1 MLKNYGQVSDFINIS
16 TQPAVRRSL
25 AASFGFTIVE
35 LLIVIVVIGVLAA
48 IVIVAYT
55 GVTNSAKVSSVKT
68 DLAGMAKK
76 LEVYKATNGTYPRDA
91 TALEN
96 VGMVANQSIYDI
108 RNNLYYIGDNA
119 GRWYAIGAIVS
130 NVAYCLETGWTRVNG
145 GSNCNSYANT
155 QTNVRNQA
163 TAAGVDGATITLFG
177 GVGFDD
183 PADGAGSGW
192 ATWMQ

>member
-1 MLKNYGQVSDFINIS
+1 MLKDFTFIDEFMNLI
-16 TQPAVRRSL
+16 TRPAVRRK
-25 AASFGFTIVE
+25 AFAGRGFTIVE

-76 LEVYKATNGTYPRDA
+76 LEVYKATNGAYPTDI
-91 TALEN
+91 TVLEN
-96 VGMVANQSIYDI
+96 AGLIANQTVYDV
-108 RNNLYYIGDNA
+108 RNNLYYVGDTN
-119 GRWYAIGAIVS
+119 GRWYAIGSVVL
-130 NVAYCLETGWTRVNG
+130 NVAYCLESGWVRVNG

-192 ATWMQ
+192 ATWML